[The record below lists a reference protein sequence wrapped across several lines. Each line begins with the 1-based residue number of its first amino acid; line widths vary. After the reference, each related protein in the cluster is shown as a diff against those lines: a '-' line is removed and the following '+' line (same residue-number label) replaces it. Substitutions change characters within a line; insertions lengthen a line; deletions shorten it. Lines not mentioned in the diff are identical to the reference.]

1 MGPAVL
7 PRTSALSHTLG
18 RRKKKDLFI
27 PRFYPGIIALP
38 PHSKLE
44 YKLSKIVL
52 KIFTRCRSTKS
63 PLQSTRSTVR
73 M

>member
-1 MGPAVL
+1 MDPAVL

-27 PRFYPGIIALP
+27 PRFSPGLIAPP

-44 YKLSKIVL
+44 YKLPKIVL
-52 KIFTRCRSTKS
+52 KIFTRCRLPKS
-63 PLQSTRSTVR
+63 SLWSTRSTVGL
-73 M
+73 